1 MPAVRPPGDL
11 GTEGRRLWRAVEM
24 WRQEERLVWDPHEA
38 ILVAELAR
46 TLDRLAAVREA
57 IGSVDA
63 REPSWVRLSSEE
75 RQLRLQ
81 FARTVSALGLPSGV
95 PQAGE
100 GGTAA
105 SRRGQKAARARWS
118 PPPRVVP
125 DAS

>member
-1 MPAVRPPGDL
+1 MAGLRSPVDL
-11 GTEGRRLWRAVEM
+11 GAEGRRLWRSLEV
-24 WRQEERLVWDPHEA
+24 WRAGERLVWDPHE
-38 ILVAELAR
+38 LVLVTELCR
-46 TLDRLAAVREA
+46 TADRLYAIREA

-81 FARTVSALGLPSGV
+81 FARTVSAIGLPSGV
-95 PQAGE
+95 PSEGT

-105 SRRGQKAARARWS
+105 SRRGQAAARARWTPKAVS
-118 PPPRVVP
+118 